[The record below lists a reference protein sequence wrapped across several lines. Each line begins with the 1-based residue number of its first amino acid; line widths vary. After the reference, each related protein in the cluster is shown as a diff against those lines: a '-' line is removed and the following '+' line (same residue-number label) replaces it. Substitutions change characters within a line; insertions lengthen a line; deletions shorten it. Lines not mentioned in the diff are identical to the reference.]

1 MQSDEI
7 CAGKRAAKAFAENYL
22 SLYEIRVDFQK
33 LPAGMGRLHI
43 AFCVGKEQVPVK
55 NQL

>member
-33 LPAGMGRLHI
+33 LPAGIGRLHI